1 MKGDLTVPSVT
12 PARRDDRANPFAR
25 WHLSAQPLTG
35 AAFSPDGARLAV
47 SGGDGLCRVLDVA
60 SWERPA
66 LAGGFRSYYGGLDC
80 CAWAADGRYLL
91 VRLHVIRLT

>member
-1 MKGDLTVPSVT
+1 
-12 PARRDDRANPFAR
+12 
-25 WHLSAQPLTG
+25 
-35 AAFSPDGARLAV
+35 V

-91 VRLHVIRLT
+91 VRLPTRPDPLYFKRLGVSVCESLIPRLTGRADRPF